1 MSKLSIYETGWI
13 DLVFQDRN
21 KKYGAYQLRQDSA
34 KTSFLALFSGVLFLF
49 GAMTIP
55 KILNYINPDV
65 PVTLTTPE
73 IIDKIVQLSNVKP
86 NEPIPLQAIP
96 EVKSIPSTKIVKTL
110 QLRNPTIVQATIA
123 TPDITKNI
131 DYASSPASATD
142 GTGITSVNPSPSN
155 ANGASISPPV
165 TVDNS
170 NTIVNSVA
178 LDKLPEFPG
187 GINKFYSYVG
197 NNFEKPEIENTSTMR
212 IFVSFVIEKDGR
224 MSDIK
229 VLKDPGYGLGKEAIR
244 VLKSLRTKWTPGML
258 GGQAVRTAYNL
269 PISVQMQ

>member
-142 GTGITSVNPSPSN
+142 GTGIIGVNPSPSD

>member
-34 KTSFLALFSGVLFLF
+34 KTSFLALFGGVLFLF

-55 KILNYINPDV
+55 KILNYINPDA
-65 PVTLTTPE
+65 PVTTVIPQ
-73 IIDKIVQLSNVKP
+73 IIDKIVQLSSVKL
-86 NEPIPLQAIP
+86 NDPIPLKAIP
-96 EVKSIPSTKIVKTL
+96 EVKSIPATEIVKTL
-110 QLRNPTIVQATIA
+110 QLRNPEIVKATIA

-131 DYASSPASATD
+131 DYTSTAPSDNT
-142 GTGITSVNPSPSN
+142 GTGITGVNPLPSDG
-155 ANGASISPPV
+155 NGASQNPIAA
-165 TVDNS
+165 VDNG
-170 NTIVNSVA
+170 NAIVNSVA

-197 NNFEKPEIENTSTMR
+197 NNFEKPEIENIVTMR

-244 VLKSLRTKWTPGML
+244 VLKALRTKWSPGML

>member
-142 GTGITSVNPSPSN
+142 GTGITGVNPSPSD
-155 ANGASISPPV
+155 ANGVSINPPV